1 VTAPP
6 GRTSYRPAAPRRG
19 VPGGW
24 RDWWDEPDD
33 CAELQAKAEVIERRF
48 AVTAERLGQIW
59 QTEIREE
66 RRQAPHRAPLANQA
80 GKTGAVAILPLKIEA
95 EMPPHHED
103 LLWRRLSLGQ
113 TFATLTKF
121 WNFEMK
127 QFGDT

>member
-1 VTAPP
+1 MLANVPSR
-6 GRTSYRPAAPRRG
+6 RTEHFPVRG

-66 RRQAPHRAPLANQA
+66 RRQARADQ
-80 GKTGAVAILPLKIEA
+80 
-95 EMPPHHED
+95 
-103 LLWRRLSLGQ
+103 RRR
-113 TFATLTKF
+113 
-121 WNFEMK
+121 
-127 QFGDT
+127 